1 MAFILTAGHW
11 NKRQSFLF
19 SPTETWL
26 LFWQSAGIDFQN
38 KSHLSFTY
46 FHLLSRK
53 NLTSER
59 NIGGAGLRSNTIII
73 KGGVKVLCRPTFGKE
88 STAKIK
94 QNKDFPS
101 SQCISTLSSVKRQ
114 KRTLP
119 APPPRSRHENAREVN
134 FSFWFAEET
143 GEWAGRIL
151 QRPWTP
157 QKLVLSHR
165 GIVGNGR
172 RCPSFWGEEPKTPPI
187 GALAWR
193 WNGACPW
200 FGAEVF
206 GRVSSDPWN
215 GGNNAGRG
223 LRG

>member
-157 QKLVLSHR
+157 QKLVFITPWDCGKWETMSFILGGGAEDASHR
-165 GIVGNGR
+165 RSGVEVKWRVSLI
-172 RCPSFWGEEPKTPPI
+172 
-187 GALAWR
+187 WR
-193 WNGACPW
+193 WSVWPCEFRSLEW
-200 FGAEVF
+200 
-206 GRVSSDPWN
+206 WQ
-215 GGNNAGRG
+215 
-223 LRG
+223 